1 MELNGKRILVAGGGG
16 ALGARIA
23 DALAARGSAVAR
35 ASRGGANGAIPL
47 EITDPDSC
55 TAAVAEAERRLG
67 GLDGLVVATGSVGFG
82 RSGELD
88 RAAERTLIDVNARG
102 PIDLIAATLPRLE
115 PGGAIVALSAVV
127 AEFPTAGMAAY
138 SASKAALSAYL
149 TAVRRERRK
158 ELDVV
163 LDVRPGHMDTG
174 FAERAIAGEPPKLPA
189 PQDEGQLVERVL
201 DAVEAGA
208 RELRYDPREREL
220 VTV

>member
-1 MELNGKRILVAGGGG
+1 MDLKGKRILVAGAGG
-16 ALGARIA
+16 ALGGRIA
-23 DALAARGSAVAR
+23 DALVARGSAVAR
-35 ASRGGANGAIPL
+35 ATRAGAEGAIPL
-47 EITDPDSC
+47 EVTDPGSC

-67 GLDGLVVATGSVGFG
+67 GLDGLVVATGAVGFG

-88 RAAERTLIDVNARG
+88 RSAERTLIDVNARG
-102 PIDLIAATLPRLE
+102 PIDLIAAALPRLE

-149 TAVRRERRK
+149 TAVRRERRQ

-163 LDVRPGHMDTG
+163 LDVRPGHMETG
-174 FAERAIAGEPPKLPA
+174 FAARAIAGEPPKLPP
-189 PQDEGQLVERVL
+189 PQDEGQLVKRIL